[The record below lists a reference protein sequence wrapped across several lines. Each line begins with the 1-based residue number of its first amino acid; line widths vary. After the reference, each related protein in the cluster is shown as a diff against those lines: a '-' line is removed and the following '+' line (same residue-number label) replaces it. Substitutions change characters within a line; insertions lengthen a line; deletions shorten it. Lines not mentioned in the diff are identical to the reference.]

1 MDGKMNVIEIH
12 DRGLVFNQ
20 LYLQYNNE
28 IQLVIQTTEEKPII
42 LTGYC
47 WPEEKDRVIQQIRE
61 AISRCAWQK

>member
-12 DRGLVFNQ
+12 DGGLVFNQ
-20 LYLQYNNE
+20 LYMQYNNE
-28 IQLVIQTTEEKPII
+28 IQLVIQTTEENPIV

-47 WPEEKDRVIQQIRE
+47 WPEEKDRVILQIRE